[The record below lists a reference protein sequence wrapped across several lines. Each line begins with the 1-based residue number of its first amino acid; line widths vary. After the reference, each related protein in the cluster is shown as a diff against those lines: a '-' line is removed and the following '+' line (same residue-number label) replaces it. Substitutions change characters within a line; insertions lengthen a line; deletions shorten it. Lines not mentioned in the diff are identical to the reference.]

1 MGLLDGLSRLLGL
14 KKMEV
19 HVLCLGPDNSD
30 KTSVFNKLK
39 YLNAQ
44 LEGIV
49 PVIGF
54 SIENFKSSS
63 LSFIVSDMPGQGKYR
78 NPWEHYYKGGQATI
92 LYH

>member
-1 MGLLDGLSRLLGL
+1 
-14 KKMEV
+14 MEV
-19 HVLCLGPDNSD
+19 HVLCLGLDNSD

-54 SIENFKSSS
+54 SIEKLESSS
-63 LSFIVSDMPGQGKYR
+63 LSVTVSDMSGQGKYR
-78 NPWEHYYKGGQATI
+78 NPWEHYCKGGQAII